1 VNQFQSAEKGRE
13 LTRRQWLLILG
24 GTGVV
29 GFSGVVPE
37 LVAALSGIEGE
48 HPPALPPGLYYPSN
62 EHLFHVLHGL
72 GDIHKNASNSETEY
86 VKSDSLAFHQQFLSD
101 EQWKVATR
109 VFEILLGKVDSR
121 ALSQAVQWLDLYL
134 CSAAGVRKAALHLDP
149 LHRALAAAYHGEAA
163 IRELE
168 SADPQD
174 AVRSGLRALQQ
185 HSLERFGG
193 GFLTLNEEQQIT
205 LITTVGTTIPE
216 SPLRNFFRMMRAEA
230 IRGYYTTR
238 DGLEELDYKGN
249 WYYAL
254 CPGCEQK

>member
-1 VNQFQSAEKGRE
+1 VNQFESAEKGRE

-24 GTGVV
+24 GMGVV

-37 LVAALSGIEGE
+37 LAAALSGIEGE
-48 HPPALPPGLYYPSN
+48 HRRALPPGLYYPSN

-72 GDIHKNASNSETEY
+72 GDIQKSISDSETEY

-101 EQWKVATR
+101 EQWKVTTR

-121 ALSQAVQWLDLYL
+121 ALSQAVQWLDFYL
-134 CSAAGVRKAALHLDP
+134 DSAAGVREAALHLDP
-149 LHRALAAAYHGEAA
+149 LHRALAAAYHGETV
-163 IRELE
+163 IREVE
-168 SADPQD
+168 SSDPQD
-174 AVRSGLRALQQ
+174 IVRSGFRALEQ
-185 HSLERFGG
+185 HSLERFGR
-193 GFLTLNEEQQIT
+193 GFLTLSEEQQT
-205 LITTVGTTIPE
+205 KLITTIGTSIPE

-238 DGLEELDYKGN
+238 DGLQELDYKGN
-249 WYYAL
+249 WYYSL